1 MSELLYVDVSKWQE
15 TIDYVKMSK
24 CIDGVIIRCGYTG
37 WGTSKSKQIDPLF
50 EKHYKGFSE
59 QNVPIGVY
67 WYSCATTEAEAIKE
81 AELTLEYIKGKN
93 ISLPIWFDTE
103 DEHNQ
108 AKLSKQVLSKVAL
121 AYCKTI
127 EKSGYYVGIYASV
140 SWFNNRLDISMLN
153 NYDKWVAHYGV
164 SKPSYSGSY
173 GIWQYTSSGKVD
185 GYNGNIDMNKVYK
198 DYENIIRNNK
208 LNNQGILS
216 TEQELEK
223 YKAMINKIKE
233 VINA

>member
-1 MSELLYVDVSKWQE
+1 MSELLYVDVSKHQK

-37 WGTSKSKQIDPLF
+37 WGTSRSKQKDDLF

-67 WYSCATTEAEAIKE
+67 WYSCAISEAEAIKE

-93 ISLPIWFDTE
+93 ISLPVWYDTE
-103 DEHNQ
+103 DDHNQ
-108 AKLSKQVLSKVAL
+108 IKLSKQALSKVAL

-127 EKSGYYVGIYASV
+127 EKAGYYVGIYSYT
-140 SWFNNRLDISMLN
+140 SWFNNQLDVSMLKD
-153 NYDKWVAHYGV
+153 YDKWVAHYGV
-164 SKPSYSGSY
+164 SKPNYSGSY
-173 GIWQYTSSGKVD
+173 GMWQYTSSGRVD
-185 GYNGNIDMNKVYK
+185 GCNSDIDMNKVYK
-198 DYENIIRNNK
+198 DYAKIIKDNK
-208 LNNQGILS
+208 LNNQGSLS